1 MVDGLSQG
9 WRPGKRS
16 EHTWDHDAGIPIW
29 SATQTMALR
38 APTVNHDIG
47 SFGKSVGVPTENFD
61 TVRDMRWF
69 DHRDEGVEPAYIERV
84 RVADPEPHHQLGPV
98 VSG

>member
-1 MVDGLSQG
+1 
-9 WRPGKRS
+9 
-16 EHTWDHDAGIPIW
+16 
-29 SATQTMALR
+29 MALR

-61 TVRDMRWF
+61 TVRDMRWL

>member
-9 WRPGKRS
+9 RRPGKRS

-29 SATQTMALR
+29 SATQQWPSEHRQST
-38 APTVNHDIG
+38 HDIG

-61 TVRDMRWF
+61 TVRDMRWL